1 MLECCLILAQAIV
14 FVFVILL
21 AIVIRALPLIA
32 ACAGTWA
39 AVEFLPA
46 EAVPAAGLIGLAS
59 IVVAAFLLPAWGDL
73 LGAWT
78 EGRQRTLDDGPMH

>member
-1 MLECCLILAQAIV
+1 MFECCLILAQAILFTAV
-14 FVFVILL
+14 MLL
-21 AIVIRALPLIA
+21 ACIVRALPLIA

-46 EAVPAAGLIGLAS
+46 EAVPVAGLIGLAS
-59 IVVAAFLLPAWGDL
+59 IVVAAFFLPAWGDI

-78 EGRQRTLDDGPMH
+78 EGKEQR